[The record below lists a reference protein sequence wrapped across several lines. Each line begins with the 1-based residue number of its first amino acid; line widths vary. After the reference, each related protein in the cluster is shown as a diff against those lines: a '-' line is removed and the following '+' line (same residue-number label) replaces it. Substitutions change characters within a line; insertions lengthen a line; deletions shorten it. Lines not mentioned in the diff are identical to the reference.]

1 MLANLFSVEL
11 WERFSF
17 YGMQIVVL
25 LYMYFEVREGGLGI
39 DRDVAVGII
48 GAYGGLV
55 YLSTIVGAW
64 VADRLLG
71 SERVLFY
78 SGGMIMAGH
87 IALAVVPGIAG
98 VAVGLILVGVGSG
111 GLQGHVTPPVG
122 APYAEGGNR
131 PGAWVSTFS
140 MGIKTGAPL

>member
-25 LYMYFEVREGGLGI
+25 LYMYFAVAEGGLGI
-39 DRDVAVGII
+39 DQDVAVGII

-87 IALAVVPGIAG
+87 IALAGGPRVAG
-98 VAVGLILVGVGSG
+98 VGGGLIPVGIGSG
-111 GLQGHVTPPVG
+111 GLQANVPSPGRTPSPER
-122 APYAEGGNR
+122 ADP
-131 PGAWVSTFS
+131 PGA
-140 MGIKTGAPL
+140 

>member
-1 MLANLFSVEL
+1 MGNPSEPTPPAPVGTDSRNPSGKTFFGQPPMLANLFSVEL

-25 LYMYFEVREGGLGI
+25 LYMYFAVAEGGLGI

-55 YLSTIVGAW
+55 YLSTIMGAW

-87 IALAVVPGIAG
+87 IALAVVPGVAG
-98 VAVGLILVGVGSG
+98 VAVGLILV
-111 GLQGHVTPPVG
+111 
-122 APYAEGGNR
+122 
-131 PGAWVSTFS
+131 
-140 MGIKTGAPL
+140 